1 MKGIYMKDKVRGTRS
16 TSRRKGEWVVRT
28 SDCVAA
34 LKTSWRSQWGIPVP
48 LWRNY
53 SSSRND
59 QAPVTG

>member
-1 MKGIYMKDKVRGTRS
+1 MKDKERGTRS
-16 TSRRKGEWVVRT
+16 RSRRKGEWVIKP

-34 LKTSWRSQWGIPVP
+34 LKTSWHGQWGIQVT

-59 QAPVTG
+59 QVPVTG